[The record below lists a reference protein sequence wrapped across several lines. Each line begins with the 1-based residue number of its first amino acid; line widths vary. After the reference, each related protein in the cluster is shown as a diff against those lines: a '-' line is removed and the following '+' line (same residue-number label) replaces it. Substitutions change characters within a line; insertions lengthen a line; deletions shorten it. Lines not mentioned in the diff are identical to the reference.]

1 MSLSDYICVI
11 DMALAVGFVILTIQL
26 VAGLYQKKLQGETV
40 EMPTLYQDIFNQSIP
55 SNQ

>member
-1 MSLSDYICVI
+1 MSLGDYICVI